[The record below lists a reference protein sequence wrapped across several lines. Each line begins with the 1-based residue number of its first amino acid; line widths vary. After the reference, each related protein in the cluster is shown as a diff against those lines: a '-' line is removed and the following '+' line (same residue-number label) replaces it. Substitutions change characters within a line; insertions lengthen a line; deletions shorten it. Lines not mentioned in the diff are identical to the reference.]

1 MDDPTTLA
9 LVGNRLQDPRYLMC
23 ACRAAADNA
32 CLLRERLTL
41 SLRPPTPADGVL
53 ERALRRR
60 PNLRALAL
68 EVDAREDPLAAL
80 AALDAFPFD
89 VLSDAVRCDA
99 SLRFG
104 RGAPFA
110 YVVAAVESLHR
121 HRCKS
126 GGEAVTWSVSLDC
139 EAAEACG
146 LDQAAALDAAVR
158 GAGLRVQAMAV
169 AWPAHSPLMCTGAW
183 RAAAQALRVTVSE
196 PVMLSCLRFGTQS
209 PTPSAV
215 LTVPCNA
222 CGGGVLRQLPPECW
236 ARLDHLVVD
245 ALAGEDL
252 DALEAVDCL
261 KALSFCYL
269 PAGNAAYLR
278 LLTWL
283 TKVACP
289 VRVLSV
295 ACVDDVRVLH
305 LVRSLPLC
313 AFVLYPATA
322 MDYYIG
328 CLVRAASPDSCVLV
342 KPPIDGAAV
351 DPGTTTLEQAKNK
364 LRQPQYYVAACA
376 QWLPLL
382 QTS

>member
-1 MDDPTTLA
+1 MMDDPTTLA
-9 LVGNRLQDPRYLMC
+9 LVGSRLPDPRHLMS
-23 ACRAAADNA
+23 ASRAAADNA
-32 CLLRERLTL
+32 CLLRERLTV
-41 SLRPPTPADGVL
+41 TVPADAGAVA
-53 ERALRRR
+53 RALRRR
-60 PNLRALAL
+60 PRLRELAL
-68 EVDAREDPLAAL
+68 EVDAREDPLAAI

-89 VLSDAVRCDA
+89 VAVRCDA

-110 YVVAAVESLHR
+110 YVVAAFESLCR
-121 HRCKS
+121 HRGKFQ
-126 GGEAVTWSVSLDC
+126 GRETAPWSVSLDC

-146 LDQAAALDAAVR
+146 IDQAAALDAAVR

-183 RAAAQALRVTVSE
+183 RAAASALRVTVSE
-196 PVMLSCLRFGTQS
+196 PVMLSCLRYG
-209 PTPSAV
+209 PGGAPV

-222 CGGGVLRQLPPECW
+222 CCGGVLRQLAPEAW
-236 ARLDHLVVD
+236 GRLDHLVVD
-245 ALAGEDL
+245 ALAGDDL
-252 DALEAVDCL
+252 EALELYGSSL

-269 PAGNAAYLR
+269 PVGNAAYLR
-278 LLTWL
+278 LLAWL
-283 TKVACP
+283 QACSVP
-289 VRVLSV
+289 VLSV

-305 LVRSLPLC
+305 LVRSLPRR

-328 CLVRAASPDSCVLV
+328 CLVRAATSPDTTCVLV
-342 KPPIDGAAV
+342 KPPLDGAAV

-364 LRQPQYYVAACA
+364 LRLPQYYGAACA

-382 QTS
+382 HPL